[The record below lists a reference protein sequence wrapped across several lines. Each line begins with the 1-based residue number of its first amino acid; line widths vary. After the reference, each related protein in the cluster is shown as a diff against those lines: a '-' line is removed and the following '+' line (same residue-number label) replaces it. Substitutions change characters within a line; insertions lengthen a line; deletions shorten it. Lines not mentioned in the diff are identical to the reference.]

1 MNNELR
7 TWIEKMSNE
16 TAQCKCG
23 KKCDVSFTIRHHL
36 VEVRT
41 YCFDCDR
48 TLVVRESVS
57 CVKEACIDLVDEML
71 KELKRKFQEKR
82 NE

>member
-1 MNNELR
+1 MNDDVLV
-7 TWIEKMSNE
+7 WIEKMSNE

-23 KKCDVSFTIRHHL
+23 KMCDINLTIRNHL

-41 YCFDCDR
+41 YCFDCHR

-71 KELKRKFQEKR
+71 KALKRKFKEGDK
-82 NE
+82 E

>member
-1 MNNELR
+1 MNNEVR

-23 KKCDVSFTIRHHL
+23 KKCEVFFTIRNHL

-57 CVKEACIDLVDEML
+57 CVKEAYIDLVDEML
-71 KELKRKFQEKR
+71 KALKRKFQEKG

>member
-1 MNNELR
+1 MNNEVR

-23 KKCDVSFTIRHHL
+23 KKCDVFFTIHNHL
-36 VEVRT
+36 VEVRA
-41 YCFDCDR
+41 YCFACDR
-48 TLVVRESVS
+48 TLVVRESVT

-71 KELKRKFQEKR
+71 KVLKRKFQEKG

>member
-1 MNNELR
+1 MNNEVR

-23 KKCDVSFTIRHHL
+23 KTCDIDLTICNRF
-36 VEVRT
+36 VEVRA
-41 YCFDCDR
+41 YCIDCDR
-48 TLVVRESVS
+48 TVLVRESVS

-71 KELKRKFQEKR
+71 KALKRKFKEKG